1 MNEVVLVTG
10 SESLTGR
17 KLIEKLLT
25 RGCRVIAPIAGK
37 ETETNDT
44 GTENL
49 TVLTWNRASW
59 FSAKTVIRE
68 SIRLYGR
75 IDAAWIVHRPSRVT
89 RSFFESGS
97 SDIEAVLEQDVK
109 GSLAMIRDLLPH
121 LESSA
126 GFLGMVVSHGSGGPG
141 GPMAGLAQ
149 GAFTGFTGAFIRE
162 AGPGLWTCGINSSSP
177 DADGFTTA
185 LIRLWDEKPSR
196 LRGRWYHY
204 SEGRRPFAAS
214 AFSASIR

>member
-1 MNEVVLVTG
+1 MNEVTLVTG

-17 KLIEKLLT
+17 KLIEKLLM
-25 RGCRVIAPIAGK
+25 RGCRVIAPVAGK
-37 ETETNDT
+37 ETETNVT

-49 TVLTWNRASW
+49 NVLTWNRASW

-68 SIRLYGR
+68 SISLYGR
-75 IDAAWIVHRPSRVT
+75 IDAAWIVHRPSRDT

-97 SDIEAVLEQDVK
+97 SDIEAVLEKDVK
-109 GSLAMIRDLLPH
+109 GSLAIIRDLLPH

-126 GFLGMVVSHGSGGPG
+126 GFLGMVVPHGSG
-141 GPMAGLAQ
+141 GPMAGLSQ

-204 SEGRRPFAAS
+204 SEGRRLFAAS
-214 AFSASIR
+214 AFSDSIG